1 MSLQDV
7 VNGLSGTHQEVF
19 DLVRIRTISQ
29 LGKIWGADVQKVMAS
44 AGLLGLISDT
54 TWATGTNSAFRDL
67 CITLTDRFGA
77 GGEIDF
83 SDPFTMQFVDAF
95 LAESAVSAIVAAGPY
110 QTTEVFKAAVLAQ
123 ATTSV
128 PEFPGVTLRDVI
140 AIREP
145 GLVVETVVGPV
156 GIYSPMQAFKLTIQD
171 ALPSVEA
178 LTVQITYDSI
188 HWRTVGAEGLES
200 VQADGSYPF
209 WLRLSP
215 VPNIYHTA
223 QLRVLLPYAISGVIE

>member
-1 MSLQDV
+1 MSLSEV
-7 VNGLSGTHQEVF
+7 VNTLEGTHEEVLA
-19 DLVRIRTISQ
+19 LVKARTITGQS
-29 LGKIWGADVQKVMAS
+29 KIWGADVQKVLAS
-44 AGLLGLISDT
+44 AGLLGLVHDT
-54 TWATGTNSAFRDL
+54 INTTGVYSGFRDA
-67 CITLTDRFGA
+67 CIAMSDRFGA
-77 GGEIDF
+77 GGEINFNDG
-83 SDPFTMQFVDAF
+83 FTELLMDEF
-95 LAESAVSAIVAAGPY
+95 LGNQSVIDIVAASPY
-110 QTTEVFKAAVLAQ
+110 VTTQNLRDAVLAQ
-123 ATTSV
+123 AV
-128 PEFPGVTLRDVI
+128 IQMPEFPGVTLRDVI